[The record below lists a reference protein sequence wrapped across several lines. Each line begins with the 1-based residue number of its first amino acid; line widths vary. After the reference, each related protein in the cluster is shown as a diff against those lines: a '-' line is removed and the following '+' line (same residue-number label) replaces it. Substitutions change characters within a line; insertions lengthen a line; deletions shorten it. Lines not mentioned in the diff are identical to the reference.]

1 MEPPTSSADASAP
14 ASTTQPPVFSYDA
27 AMRPQLQFTASK
39 EFSNVSAA
47 CSNNFTKGVKVSPDG
62 LCLLTN
68 SDDHTLRLFE
78 VSGDASQSSSS
89 ILQAREGGTVYDYQW
104 YPFMSSADPNSC
116 IFVST
121 SRDQPV
127 HLWDAY
133 TGELRA
139 SYRAFDHMDELA
151 SAQSLAFNST
161 GTKLFAGFDRMIRYF
176 DLSQPSRDFRARP
189 LTKTRR
195 SRKGQR
201 GLIST
206 LHFNPDHS
214 KIYAAGSYGG
224 TTCVYTEDE
233 GEELLALRDH
243 DGRGISQVKFSPCGR
258 FLFTAARR
266 DARIHCW
273 DIRAT
278 NEILHTFNRVADTNQ
293 RVEFDLHC
301 GGRYLATGSQTCRVM
316 LYDVLTGEL
325 LDQSIRLPDC
335 ANGVSF
341 FPDPYRAIVA
351 VSSGQRHYTLPED
364 MQDDEEGATADIAEI
379 GMKATA
385 STQPRN
391 VLQVYGIQV
400 PHDSSKRD
408 ASPEQPELEQ
418 N

>member
-1 MEPPTSSADASAP
+1 MSPPSVSTDATSAP
-14 ASTTQPPVFSYDA
+14 VFTHSA
-27 AMRPQLQFTASK
+27 AMRPQLQFSACK
-39 EFSNVSAA
+39 EFSAVSAS

-68 SDDHTLRLFE
+68 SDDHILRLFE
-78 VSGDASQSSSS
+78 TNSDDSGCDTS
-89 ILQAREGGTVYDYQW
+89 ILQAKEGGTVYDYQW
-104 YPFMSSADPNSC
+104 YPFMTSADPNSC

-139 SYRAFDHMDELA
+139 SYRAYDHLDELA

-161 GTKLFAGFDRMIRYF
+161 GTKLFAGFDRMIRFF

-195 SRKGQR
+195 ARKGQR

-278 NEILHTFNRVADTNQ
+278 NEILHSFNRVADSNQ

-301 GGRYLATGSQTCRVM
+301 GGRYLATGNRTGRVM
-316 LYDVLTGEL
+316 LYDVLTGAL
-325 LDQSIRLPDC
+325 LDESIQLPDC

-341 FPDPYRAIVA
+341 FPDPTRAMVA
-351 VSSGQRHYTLPED
+351 VSSGQRHYDLPED
-364 MQDDEEGATADIAEI
+364 MMEEEEGIANGVERA
-379 GMKATA
+379 KSAA
-385 STQPRN
+385 N
-391 VLQVYGIQV
+391 LLQVYDFQV
-400 PHDSSKRD
+400 PQHDEINNKPDS
-408 ASPEQPELEQ
+408 ASAAVI
-418 N
+418 

>member
-1 MEPPTSSADASAP
+1 MAKMEPF
-14 ASTTQPPVFSYDA
+14 VHHV
-27 AMRPQLQFTASK
+27 AMRPRLQFTASR
-39 EFSNVSAA
+39 EFGSAST
-47 CSNNFTKGVKVSPDG
+47 SNNFTKGVKVSPDG

-68 SDDHTLRLFE
+68 SDDHVLRLFE
-78 VSGDASQSSSS
+78 HTTNANDNVSL
-89 ILQAREGGTVYDYQW
+89 LQAKEGGTVYDYQW
-104 YPFMSSADPNSC
+104 YPFMTSTDPNSC

-139 SYRAFDHMDELA
+139 SYRAFDHLDELA

-161 GTKLFAGFDRMIRYF
+161 GTKLFAGFDRIIRFF

-189 LTKTRR
+189 LSKTRR

-214 KIYAAGSYGG
+214 KIYAAGSYAG

-233 GEELLALRDH
+233 GEELLTLRDH

-278 NEILHTFNRVADTNQ
+278 TEILHTFNRVADTNQ
-293 RVEFDLHC
+293 RIEFDLHC
-301 GGRYLATGSQTCRVM
+301 GGRYLATGSQTGRVT

-325 LDQSIRLPDC
+325 LDESIQLPDC

-341 FPDPYRAIVA
+341 FPDPSRATLA
-351 VSSGQRHYTLPED
+351 VSSGQRHYDLPED
-364 MQDDEEGATADIAEI
+364 MQDDDDSGT
-379 GMKATA
+379 GA
-385 STQPRN
+385 STTAASSQVRN
-391 VLQVYGIQV
+391 VLQVYAFQAPEGD
-400 PHDSSKRD
+400 HSKSD
-408 ASPEQPELEQ
+408 VEAPPEQPLP
-418 N
+418 

>member
-1 MEPPTSSADASAP
+1 METSAPSADESASI
-14 ASTTQPPVFSYDA
+14 TQPDYFSYNDT
-27 AMRPQLQFTASK
+27 MHPYVQFRAFN
-39 EFSNVSAA
+39 EFSAVSFT
-47 CSNNFTKGVKVSPDG
+47 CNNNFTKGIKVSPDG
-62 LCLLTN
+62 LCLLTS
-68 SDDHTLRLFE
+68 SDDHILRLFE
-78 VSGDASQSSSS
+78 LSHDKSHSSTSL
-89 ILQAREGGTVYDYQW
+89 LQAKEGGTVYDYEW
-104 YPFMSSADPNSC
+104 YPFMSSSDPNSC
-116 IFVST
+116 VFVST
-121 SRDQPV
+121 SQDQPV

-161 GTKLFAGFDRMIRYF
+161 GTKLFAGFDRIIRFF

-189 LTKTRR
+189 LSKTRR

-233 GEELLALRDH
+233 GEELLTLRDH
-243 DGRGISQVKFSPCGR
+243 DGRGITQVRFSPCGR
-258 FLFTAARR
+258 FLFTAARH

-293 RVEFDLHC
+293 RIEFDLHC
-301 GGRYLATGSQTCRVM
+301 GGRYLVTGSRHGRVM
-316 LYDVLTGEL
+316 LYDVLTGDL
-325 LDQSIRLPDC
+325 LDESIRLPDC

-341 FPDPYRAIVA
+341 FPDVSKARIA
-351 VSSGQRHYTLPED
+351 VCSGQRHYNLPED
-364 MQDDEEGATADIAEI
+364 MQDENDDIVNGNEVAKE
-379 GMKATA
+379 
-385 STQPRN
+385 TQLNSKVRN
-391 VLQVYGIQV
+391 VLEVYDFQM
-400 PHDSSKRD
+400 PQDESKHD
-408 ASPEQPELEQ
+408 ASEGPSNEPAD
-418 N
+418 

>member
-1 MEPPTSSADASAP
+1 MLDDAFTADAP
-14 ASTTQPPVFSYDA
+14 LLQPFIHNA
-27 AMRPQLQFTASK
+27 AMRPHLQFAASK
-39 EFSNVSAA
+39 EFSSVSPS
-47 CSNNFTKGVKVSPDG
+47 CGNNFTKGVKVSPDG
-62 LCLLTN
+62 LCMLTN
-68 SDDHTLRLFE
+68 SDDHILRLFE
-78 VSGDASQSSSS
+78 VNNTSDSSS
-89 ILQAREGGTVYDYQW
+89 ILQAKEGGAVYDYEW
-104 YPFMSSADPNSC
+104 YPFMSSADYNSC

-161 GTKLFAGFDRMIRYF
+161 GTKLFAGFDRMIRFF

-189 LTKTRR
+189 LSKTRR

-206 LHFNPDHS
+206 LHFNSDHS
-214 KIYAAGSYGG
+214 KIYAAGSYAG

-243 DGRGISQVKFSPCGR
+243 DGRGISQVRFSPCGR

-278 NEILHTFNRVADTNQ
+278 NEILHTFNRVADTNL

-301 GGRYLATGSQTCRVM
+301 GGRYLATGSRTGRVM
-316 LYDVLTGEL
+316 LYDVLTGAL
-325 LDQSIRLPDC
+325 LDESINLPDC

-341 FPDPYRAIVA
+341 FPDPTRAKLA
-351 VSSGQRHYTLPED
+351 VSSGQRHYGLPDD
-364 MQDDEEGATADIAEI
+364 MQEEDEVVTN
-379 GMKATA
+379 GMDVDMKIVA
-385 STQPRN
+385 SSKVRN
-391 VLQVYGIQV
+391 VLQVFDFQMPQSEQV
-400 PHDSSKRD
+400 K
-408 ASPEQPELEQ
+408 
-418 N
+418 

>member
-1 MEPPTSSADASAP
+1 MAITIDD
-14 ASTTQPPVFSYDA
+14 ASTTDTSPLQPFSHNA
-27 AMRPQLQFTASK
+27 AMRPLPRFTASK
-39 EFSNVSAA
+39 EFSSASPS

-68 SDDHTLRLFE
+68 SDDHVLRLFE
-78 VSGDASQSSSS
+78 MSNASDSTSL
-89 ILQAREGGTVYDYQW
+89 LQAKEGGTVYDYEW

-161 GTKLFAGFDRMIRYF
+161 GTKLFAGFDRMIRFF

-189 LTKTRR
+189 LSKTRR

-214 KIYAAGSYGG
+214 KIYAAGSYAG

-278 NEILHTFNRVADTNQ
+278 NEILHTFNRVADTNL
-293 RVEFDLHC
+293 RIEFDLHC
-301 GGRYLATGSQTCRVM
+301 GGRYLATGSRTGRVM
-316 LYDVLTGEL
+316 LYDVLTGAL
-325 LDQSIRLPDC
+325 LDESIRLPDC

-341 FPDPYRAIVA
+341 FPDPTRAMLA
-351 VSSGQRHYTLPED
+351 VSSGQRHYDLPED
-364 MQDDEEGATADIAEI
+364 MQDEDEAVADGIDVDMKTAVN
-379 GMKATA
+379 
-385 STQPRN
+385 SQVRN
-391 VLQVYGIQV
+391 VLQVYDFQMPQGQAV
-400 PHDSSKRD
+400 KGT
-408 ASPEQPELEQ
+408 ASEAHKQA
-418 N
+418 

>member
-1 MEPPTSSADASAP
+1 MAFTTDASQL
-14 ASTTQPPVFSYDA
+14 QPFTHNA
-27 AMRPQLQFTASK
+27 AMRPHLHFTAST
-39 EFSNVSAA
+39 EFSSVSPS

-68 SDDHTLRLFE
+68 SDDHVLRLFE
-78 VSGDASQSSSS
+78 VSNEADSTSL
-89 ILQAREGGTVYDYQW
+89 LQAKEGGTVYDYAW

-161 GTKLFAGFDRMIRYF
+161 GTKLFAGFDRMIRFF

-189 LTKTRR
+189 LSKTRR

-214 KIYAAGSYGG
+214 KIYAAGSYAG

-243 DGRGISQVKFSPCGR
+243 DGRGISQVRFSPCGR

-278 NEILHTFNRVADTNQ
+278 NEILHTFNRVADTNL

-301 GGRYLATGSQTCRVM
+301 GAGRVM
-316 LYDVLTGEL
+316 LYDVLTGAL
-325 LDQSIRLPDC
+325 LDESIHLPDC

-341 FPDPYRAIVA
+341 FPDPTRAMLA
-351 VSSGQRHYTLPED
+351 VSSGQRHYDLPED
-364 MQDDEEGATADIAEI
+364 MQDEDETIANGMEVD
-379 GMKATA
+379 MKAA
-385 STQPRN
+385 VSSQVRN
-391 VLQVYGIQV
+391 VLQVYDFQMPQGEEV
-400 PHDSSKRD
+400 KDTSSE
-408 ASPEQPELEQ
+408 APVQA
-418 N
+418 

>member
-1 MEPPTSSADASAP
+1 MEQFPPSSE
-14 ASTTQPPVFSYDA
+14 ASTSITPPQFFRHTHM
-27 AMRPQLQFTASK
+27 MRPSLQFQASI
-39 EFSNVSAA
+39 EFSVISST

-68 SDDHTLRLFE
+68 SDDHMLRLFE
-78 VSGDASQSSSS
+78 MNDDTCHSPTSL
-89 ILQAREGGTVYDYQW
+89 LQAKEGGTIYDYEW
-104 YPFMSSADPNSC
+104 YPFMSSTDPTSC

-121 SRDQPV
+121 SQDQPV

-139 SYRAFDHMDELA
+139 SYRAFNHLDELA
-151 SAQSLAFNST
+151 SAHSLAFNSV
-161 GTKLFAGFDRMIRYF
+161 GTKLFAGFDRMIRFF

-189 LTKTRR
+189 LSKTRR

-206 LHFNPDHS
+206 IHFNPDHS
-214 KIYAAGSYGG
+214 NIYAAGSYAG

-243 DGRGISQVKFSPCGR
+243 EGRGITQVRFSPCGR
-258 FLFTAARR
+258 FLFTAARH

-293 RVEFDLHC
+293 RIEFDLHC
-301 GGRYLATGSQTCRVM
+301 GGRYLATGSRTGRVM

-325 LDQSIRLPDC
+325 MDEKIKLPDC
-335 ANGVSF
+335 VNGVSF
-341 FPDPYRAIVA
+341 FPDVSRATIA
-351 VSSGQRHYTLPED
+351 VCSGQRHYNLPED
-364 MQDDEEGATADIAEI
+364 MQGEDDAVANDMEVVKEAQTELAIR
-379 GMKATA
+379 T
-385 STQPRN
+385 N
-391 VLQVYGIQV
+391 LLQVYDFQMPKDESIHNESEATQ
-400 PHDSSKRD
+400 
-408 ASPEQPELEQ
+408 
-418 N
+418 

>member
-1 MEPPTSSADASAP
+1 MEAASDASAAATEP
-14 ASTTQPPVFSYDA
+14 QLFSYSEA
-27 AMRPQLQFTASK
+27 TRAQLQFSAFK
-39 EFSNVSAA
+39 EFSGSSAA
-47 CSNNFTKGVKVSPDG
+47 CRNNFTKGVKVSPDG

-68 SDDHTLRLFE
+68 SDDHVLRLFE
-78 VSGDASQSSSS
+78 MASDVSQASTS
-89 ILQAREGGTVYDYQW
+89 ILQAKEGGTVYDYEW
-104 YPFMSSADPNSC
+104 YPFMTSADPNSC

-189 LTKTRR
+189 LCKTRR

-243 DGRGISQVKFSPCGR
+243 DGRGISQVRFSPCGR

-301 GGRYLATGSQTCRVM
+301 GGRYLATGSQTGRVM
-316 LYDVLTGEL
+316 LYDVLTGAL
-325 LDQSIRLPDC
+325 LDESIQLPDC

-341 FPDPYRAIVA
+341 FPDLTRAMLA
-351 VSSGQRHYTLPED
+351 VTSGQRHYDLPED
-364 MQDDEEGATADIAEI
+364 MQDEDNDPTPACVEE
-379 GMKATA
+379 
-385 STQPRN
+385 RN
-391 VLQVYGIQV
+391 LLQVYEFKAPETNAANGEAASAKEV
-400 PHDSSKRD
+400 PS
-408 ASPEQPELEQ
+408 
-418 N
+418 NT

>member
-1 MEPPTSSADASAP
+1 MEQEDPTMNTTAAP
-14 ASTTQPPVFSYDA
+14 AAEPQYFTHLDT
-27 AMRPQLQFTASK
+27 MRPRLLFTSHE
-39 EFSNVSAA
+39 EFSAVSST
-47 CSNNFTKGVKVSPDG
+47 CSNNFTKGVQVSPDG
-62 LCLLTN
+62 LCLLSN
-68 SDDHTLRLFE
+68 SDDHVLRLFE
-78 VSGDASQSSSS
+78 VSSNDATQSSSS
-89 ILQAREGGTVYDYQW
+89 ILQMKEAGAVYDVAW
-104 YPFMSSADPNSC
+104 YPFMTSADPASC

-133 TGELRA
+133 TGALRA
-139 SYRAFDHMDELA
+139 SYRAYDHMDELA
-151 SAQSLAFNST
+151 SAQSLTFNST
-161 GTKLFAGFDRMIRYF
+161 GDKLFAGFDRMIRFF

-189 LTKTRR
+189 LSKTRR

-214 KIYAAGSYGG
+214 KIYAAGSYAG

-243 DGRGISQVKFSPCGR
+243 DGRGISQVRFSPCGR

-301 GGRYLATGSQTCRVM
+301 GGRYLATGSRTGRVM
-316 LYDVLTGEL
+316 LYDVLTEL
-325 LDQSIRLPDC
+325 CSR
-335 ANGVSF
+335 F
-341 FPDPYRAIVA
+341 RVA
-351 VSSGQRHYTLPED
+351 S
-364 MQDDEEGATADIAEI
+364 DITTYLRTC
-379 GMKATA
+379 GMKKKT
-385 STQPRN
+385 
-391 VLQVYGIQV
+391 
-400 PHDSSKRD
+400 
-408 ASPEQPELEQ
+408 E
-418 N
+418 

>member
-1 MEPPTSSADASAP
+1 MAFTTDASQL
-14 ASTTQPPVFSYDA
+14 QPFTHNA
-27 AMRPQLQFTASK
+27 AMRPHLHFTAST
-39 EFSNVSAA
+39 EFSSVSPS

-68 SDDHTLRLFE
+68 SDDHVLRLFE
-78 VSGDASQSSSS
+78 VSNEADSTSL
-89 ILQAREGGTVYDYQW
+89 LQAKEGGTVYDYAW

-161 GTKLFAGFDRMIRYF
+161 GTKLFAGFDRMIRFF

-189 LTKTRR
+189 LSKTRR

-214 KIYAAGSYGG
+214 KIYAAGSYAG

-243 DGRGISQVKFSPCGR
+243 DGRGISQVRFSPCGR

-278 NEILHTFNRVADTNQ
+278 NEILHTFNRVADTNL

-301 GGRYLATGSQTCRVM
+301 G
-316 LYDVLTGEL
+316 D
-325 LDQSIRLPDC
+325 SIHLPDC

-341 FPDPYRAIVA
+341 FPDPTRAMLA
-351 VSSGQRHYTLPED
+351 VSSGQRHYDLPED
-364 MQDDEEGATADIAEI
+364 MQDEDETIANGMEVD
-379 GMKATA
+379 MKAA
-385 STQPRN
+385 VSSQVRN
-391 VLQVYGIQV
+391 VLQVYDFQMPQGEEVKDTSSEAPVQV
-400 PHDSSKRD
+400 
-408 ASPEQPELEQ
+408 
-418 N
+418 